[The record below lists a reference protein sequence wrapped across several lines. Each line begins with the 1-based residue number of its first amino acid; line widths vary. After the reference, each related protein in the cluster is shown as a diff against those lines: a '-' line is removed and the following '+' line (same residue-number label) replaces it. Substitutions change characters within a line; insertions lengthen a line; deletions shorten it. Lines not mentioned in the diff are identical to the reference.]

1 MKKHDLTDLVQK
13 TKTSK
18 STISRALNHCPG
30 VDPQTRRRILEA
42 AGPQSSSSD
51 ADLVMILPDTPPL
64 FLESRLYGAA
74 GGYSGYA
81 AAFSSLLPPL

>member
-18 STISRALNHCPG
+18 ATISRALNHCPG

-51 ADLVMILPDTPPL
+51 ADLVMILPDTP
-64 FLESRLYGAA
+64 RLYGAA